1 MRTDRSAGIRDLT
14 RVLGMRILVVGASG
28 VLGRAVVAALA
39 PHDVIEASR
48 TGVHEV
54 DLRDPASIASLY
66 AEVGELDAVVC
77 TAGVTPFKPFADLG
91 LADYRSGLEDKLLG
105 QIELVRRGVARVRAG
120 GSFTLV
126 SGVLADWE
134 IETGT
139 VASTVNGAVN
149 AFVRAAAT
157 GLPHGQRIN
166 AVSSTAFTETWDDYA
181 EFFPGFVPVPAS
193 DAALAFVRSVAGVQT
208 GQVYRVGY

>member
-1 MRTDRSAGIRDLT
+1 
-14 RVLGMRILVVGASG
+14 MRILVVGASG

-39 PHDVIEASR
+39 PHDVVEASR
-48 TGVHEV
+48 TSGHEV
-54 DLRDPASIASLY
+54 DLLEPASIASLY

-91 LADYRSGLEDKLLG
+91 LADYRSGIENKLLG
-105 QIELVRRGVARVRAG
+105 QIELVRQGVSRVRAG

-126 SGVLADWE
+126 SGVLAAE
-134 IETGT
+134 SIETGA
-139 VASTVNGAVN
+139 VASTVNGAVD

-157 GLPHGQRIN
+157 GLPRGQRIN

-181 EFFPGFVPVPAS
+181 EYFPGFVPVPVG

>member
-1 MRTDRSAGIRDLT
+1 M
-14 RVLGMRILVVGASG
+14 VLRMRILVVGASG
-28 VLGRAVVAALA
+28 VLGRAVVTALA

-54 DLRDPASIASLY
+54 DVREPGSIASLY

-77 TAGVTPFKPFADLG
+77 TAGATPFKPFPDLG
-91 LADYRSGLEDKLLG
+91 LGDYRSGLEDKLLG
-105 QIELVRRGVARVRAG
+105 QIELVRQGVAHVRAG

-126 SGVLADWE
+126 SGVLAAE
-134 IETGT
+134 SIETGT
-139 VASTVNGAVN
+139 VASTVNGAVD

-157 GLPHGQRIN
+157 CLPHGQRIN
-166 AVSSTAFTETWDDYA
+166 AVSSTAFIETWDAYA
-181 EFFPGFVPVPAS
+181 EYFPGFTPVPAGQ
-193 DAALAFVRSVAGVQT
+193 AALAFVRSVAGVET

>member
-1 MRTDRSAGIRDLT
+1 
-14 RVLGMRILVVGASG
+14 MRILVVGASG
-28 VLGRAVVAALA
+28 VLGQAVVAALA
-39 PHDVIEASR
+39 PHDVLEASR
-48 TGVHEV
+48 SGAHTV
-54 DLRDPASIASLY
+54 DLRKPDSITALY

-105 QIELVRRGVARVRAG
+105 QIELVRQGVTHVRPG

-126 SGVLADWE
+126 SGVLAVE
-134 IETGT
+134 SIETGT
-139 VASTVNGAVN
+139 VASTVNGAVD

-157 GLPHGQRIN
+157 GLPNGKRIN
-166 AVSSTAFTETWDDYA
+166 AVSATAFTETWDVYA
-181 EFFPGFVPVPAS
+181 EYFPGFVPVPAAS
-193 DAALAFVRSVAGVQT
+193 VALAFVKSVAGVQT